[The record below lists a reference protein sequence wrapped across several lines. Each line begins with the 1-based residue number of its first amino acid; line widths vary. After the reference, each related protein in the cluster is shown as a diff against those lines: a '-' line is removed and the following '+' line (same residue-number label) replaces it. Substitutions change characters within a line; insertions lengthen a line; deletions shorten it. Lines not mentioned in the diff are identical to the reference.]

1 MDKHVITAEFSSRQ
15 SDVIFR
21 LMDNYPL
28 KVVKYFKTLMPR

>member
-1 MDKHVITAEFSSRQ
+1 MDKRIISAEFSSWQ

-28 KVVKYFKTLMPR
+28 TVVKYFKTLMPR